1 MWKLKKG
8 YIKKKGEKKD
18 CDLTNSIIGIIH
30 AFVNQTL
37 YNLHAT
43 LAFFTSILHFF
54 AQSSQPSPAFVSF
67 KMFVVLLLILWS
79 FAAKSLARGIT
90 SAEGAACLNVA
101 NNFTN
106 FPFDCPQPDLS
117 YTCRCVDKSFLGTVI
132 NCIETYAQDSQAL
145 AQAYSYLLDTCSSQ
159 GHQKYRM
166 VHVAS
171 IYDNA
176 TEYLK
181 PMDSIETS
189 SVLRNPVTIS
199 QKAFTVSYDSV
210 VNLMKQRNDSTYM
223 GWALYGYWA
232 IIFLVAAVINIAH
245 WCCPYASERIEQT
258 KFVNWLRR
266 SLICPQL
273 VRPSQLTRL
282 KLFSKNDNKKT
293 ENTHNLGILESV
305 YRLPVRVHAL
315 IIFVYFCLVAIL
327 CCVDYKIV
335 SPNTIFRCPKGQK
348 FVDYADRTGI
358 IGTIQLPLVFL
369 FAARNNPLTKI
380 TGFSYR
386 TFQTFHK
393 WVSRIAFILLLLHC
407 VFYLSYVRARGDY
420 IARWGLLKWR
430 MANTAFSALCITMV
444 WGSLRRRYYEWFK
457 ASHKILLIIF
467 TVGAWYHCLTLGWI
481 EYLAVSFS
489 IWAADYIF
497 RIAKIASTGGLLKAR
512 CKVIYRMEEQLESGK
527 KILKKV
533 PHSIR
538 MEVNH
543 SGWWKPFPGVYCWV
557 YFMRWNMAWQAHP
570 FTVVSTTSQQNFN
583 QLVFIIR
590 VKRGLTKQLANF
602 ISKLPLAECSMPI
615 LVEGPYGTNIPFK
628 AYDHSVFIAGGVG
641 MTVVYSMCMDLAQIY
656 RAQVLRGQKTSNEK
670 SISVVWIVPNFE
682 SVLLFREE
690 VERLREFSEILQL
703 KIFVTRHHVNIPCE
717 QLIAQGTDPMEN
729 TSLPKVDQIVESA
742 LIHDGSHAHTE
753 GCKDKEKAGDALSQQ
768 KVEMQQFLAD
778 LAEKNG
784 SSSVS
789 IEFSERP
796 DLTETL
802 KSIYALEGP
811 TAIIAC
817 GPSTL
822 NADVR
827 VATVECLRRHKH
839 VEYYEQELLW

>member
-1 MWKLKKG
+1 MIAVLF
-8 YIKKKGEKKD
+8 
-18 CDLTNSIIGIIH
+18 LT
-30 AFVNQTL
+30 
-37 YNLHAT
+37 
-43 LAFFTSILHFF
+43 
-54 AQSSQPSPAFVSF
+54 
-67 KMFVVLLLILWS
+67 LWS
-79 FAAKSLARGIT
+79 LSVESFARGIT

-117 YTCRCVDKSFLGTVI
+117 YTCRCLDKSFLGTVV

-145 AQAYSYLLDTCSSQ
+145 AKAYSYLLDMCSSQ

-181 PMDSIETS
+181 SMDSIEALPI
-189 SVLRNPVTIS
+189 LRNPVIVS
-199 QKAFTVSYDSV
+199 KDAYSVSYDSV
-210 VNLMKQRNDSTYM
+210 VNIMKQRNDSTYM

-232 IIFLVAAVINIAH
+232 VIFLVAAVINVAH
-245 WCCPYASERIEQT
+245 WCFPYASERIEET
-258 KFVNWLRR
+258 KFVNWLRMN
-266 SLICPQL
+266 LICPQL

-282 KLFSKNDNKKT
+282 RLFSTDNENKT
-293 ENTHNLGILESV
+293 EKTHGFGILESI

-315 IIFVYFCLVAIL
+315 IIFVYFCIVIVL
-327 CCVDYKIV
+327 CCIDYNVV
-335 SPNTIFRCPKGQK
+335 SPNTIFRCAKGQK

-358 IGTIQLPLVFL
+358 IGTTQLPLVFL
-369 FAARNNPLTKI
+369 FAARNNPFTKI

-393 WVSRIAFILLLLHC
+393 WVSRIAFVLLLLHC

-420 IARWGLLKWR
+420 VARWGLLKWR
-430 MANTAFSALCITMV
+430 MANTAFSGLCITMV

-457 ASHKILLIIF
+457 LSHKLLLIVF

-489 IWAADYIF
+489 IWAADYVC
-497 RIAKIASTGGLLKAR
+497 RIAKIASTGGLLKAK
-512 CKVIYRMEEQLESGK
+512 CKVIYKTEEQLESGK
-527 KILKKV
+527 KTMKKI

-570 FTVVSTTSQQNFN
+570 FTVVSATSQQNFN

-590 VKRGLTKQLANF
+590 VKKGLTKLLANF
-602 ISKLPLAECSMPI
+602 ISKLPQAECSIPI

-628 AYDHSVFIAGGVG
+628 AYDHSVFVAGGVG
-641 MTVVYSMCMDLAQIY
+641 MAVVYSLCMDLAQIY
-656 RAQVLRGQKTSNEK
+656 HAQILRGQKTSKEK
-670 SISVVWIVPNFE
+670 SISVVWMVPNFE
-682 SVLLFREE
+682 SVLLFRDE
-690 VERLREFSEILQL
+690 VERLREFDEILQL
-703 KIFVTRHHVNIPCE
+703 KIYVTRKDHSISSEDKGTPNLGRTDTPTVPMIEPTVEFESIHESSSRVMNKKSYE
-717 QLIAQGTDPMEN
+717 QEADG
-729 TSLPKVDQIVESA
+729 A
-742 LIHDGSHAHTE
+742 LT
-753 GCKDKEKAGDALSQQ
+753 LQ
-768 KVEMQQFLAD
+768 KVEMEQFLGD
-778 LAEKNG
+778 LLEKNR

-789 IEFSERP
+789 IEFSKRS
-796 DLTETL
+796 DLTEAL
-802 KSIYALEGP
+802 KTIYRLEGP
-811 TAIIAC
+811 TAVIAC

-827 VATVECLRRHKH
+827 VATVECLKRHRH
-839 VEYYEQELLW
+839 VEYFEQELLW